1 MNNME
6 LDDLKSIWK
15 QNGPEFHQKGEAEI
29 SLMLK
34 GKSISIIARLKR
46 NVWFELIVAV
56 VSSVALLLY
65 AIGLKNGALK
75 WSSISVLLM
84 TLGASVYFIKKLLL
98 LNRFEEMH
106 ENVHDTLALLIASL
120 RSYLKIY
127 KNSYAVLFPIYF
139 FLALLFGALERGPAK
154 YMDFLLRPTVIMTL
168 LVVAVLFFVTSVW
181 AANWYI
187 KKLYGDHLA
196 KLQGLLDDL
205 NN

>member
-1 MNNME
+1 ME
-6 LDDLKSIWK
+6 LEDLKSIWK

-46 NVWFELIVAV
+46 NVWFELILAV
-56 VSSVALLLY
+56 LSSAALLLY

-75 WSSISVLLM
+75 WSSISVLVM
-84 TLGASVYFIKKLLL
+84 TLGASIYFIKKLLL
-98 LNRFEEMH
+98 LNRFEKMN
-106 ENVHDTLALLIASL
+106 ENLHDTLALLIASL
-120 RSYLKIY
+120 RNYLKFY

-139 FLALLFGALERGPAK
+139 FLALLFGALERGPGK
-154 YMDFLLRPTVIMTL
+154 YIDFLFQPSVIITL
-168 LVVAVLFFVTSVW
+168 LVFAVLFFVISTW
-181 AANWYI
+181 AANWYV

-205 NN
+205 DN

>member
-1 MNNME
+1 ME
-6 LDDLKSIWK
+6 LDDLKTIWK
-15 QNGPEFHQKGEAEI
+15 QNGPEFHQKGEVEI

-34 GKSISIIARLKR
+34 GKSMSIISRLKR
-46 NVWFELIVAV
+46 NVWFELIIAV
-56 VSSVALLLY
+56 LSSVALLLY

-84 TLGASVYFIKKLLL
+84 TLGASVYFVKKLLL
-98 LNRFEEMH
+98 LNRFGQMN
-106 ENVHDTLALLIASL
+106 ENLHDTLALLIANL
-120 RSYLKIY
+120 NSYLKFY

-139 FLALLFGALERGPAK
+139 FLALLFGALERGPDK
-154 YMDFLLRPTVIMTL
+154 YIDFILQPSVMITL
-168 LVVAVLFFVTSVW
+168 LVVAVLFFVTSTW